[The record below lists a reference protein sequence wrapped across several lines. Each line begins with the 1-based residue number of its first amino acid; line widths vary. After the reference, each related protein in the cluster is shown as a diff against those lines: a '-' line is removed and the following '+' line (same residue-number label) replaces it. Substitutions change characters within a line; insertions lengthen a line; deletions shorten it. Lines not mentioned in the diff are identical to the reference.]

1 MKKTLLI
8 LLSIFL
14 LCGCSSKAETITLSH
29 TVTLKFF
36 YIETCSECK
45 AFKKN
50 VIPELEEAFGDSII
64 IEQYDLD
71 DEDTLDVY
79 DEVIDSLIDFDE
91 SYYGLGPAYALEGYF
106 FKLGYTSGD
115 EDYLIE
121 DIQNAL
127 NDEELSDELS
137 GLRFTYQ

>member
-14 LCGCSSKAETITLSH
+14 LCGCSLKKDTITLSK
-29 TVTLKFF
+29 TVTFKFF

-45 AFKKN
+45 AFKSN
-50 VIPELEEAFGDSII
+50 VISKLEDTFGDSII

-71 DEDTLDVY
+71 DTSTQEVY

-115 EDYLIE
+115 EDYLID
-121 DIQNAL
+121 DIERAVNG
-127 NDEELSDELS
+127 EELSDELS

>member
-14 LCGCSSKAETITLSH
+14 LCGCSKKNTITLST
-29 TVTLKFF
+29 TVTFKFF

-45 AFKKN
+45 AFKSN
-50 VIPELEEAFGDSII
+50 VISVLEDTFGDSII

-71 DEDTLDVY
+71 DESTQEVY

-115 EDYLIE
+115 EDYLID
-121 DIQNAL
+121 DIEKAVNG
-127 NDEELSDELS
+127 EELSDELS